1 MGIRYL
7 LDTNVVLDF
16 MAKNL
21 PEVSQNTVAKII
33 DDEINISL
41 ITKIELLS
49 FSNVEQNVVEAEQR
63 LNANVLRNL
72 YGLQTNNLHGDER
85 HKGEQIQV

>member
-41 ITKIELLS
+41 ITK
-49 FSNVEQNVVEAEQR
+49 
-63 LNANVLRNL
+63 
-72 YGLQTNNLHGDER
+72 
-85 HKGEQIQV
+85 